1 MPIEKGNFV
10 EIAYTGK
17 LKEDG
22 LVFDTTHADI
32 AKEANIH
39 DEQTSYGPVI
49 ICVGERQIVEG
60 VDDALVG
67 REAGNFER
75 DIAPEKAFGRKDPSQ
90 IQMIPTQKFAQQ
102 KVKPFPGLQLNVDGR
117 RGTVKIV
124 TGGRILVD
132 FNHPL
137 AGKAVHYEIS
147 VKRIVH
153 GTQEQVEAV
162 LKMFR
167 LPGEVAIEEKKATI
181 TLPQALPE
189 QASTPICE
197 TIKRLVKL
205 DDVVFAVKS

>member
-22 LVFDTTHADI
+22 QVFDTTHADV

-39 DEQTSYGPVI
+39 DEQASYGPVI

-67 REAGNFER
+67 REAGNFEM
-75 DIAPEKAFGRKDPSQ
+75 DIEPEKAFGRKDPSQ
-90 IQMIPTQKFAQQ
+90 IQMIPTQKFAKQN
-102 KVKPFPGLQLNVDGR
+102 VKPFPGLQLNVDGR
-117 RGTVKIV
+117 IGTVKIV

-137 AGKAVHYEIS
+137 AGKAVHYEVS
-147 VKRIVH
+147 VKRIVK

-167 LPGEVAIEEKKATI
+167 LPGEVAIEEKKVTI

-189 QASTPICE
+189 QASTPIGE

-205 DDVVFAVKS
+205 DEVAFAVKS

>member
-10 EIAYTGK
+10 EITYTGK

-22 LVFDTTHADI
+22 QVFDTTHVDV

-39 DEQTSYGPVI
+39 DEQASYGPVI

-67 REAGNFER
+67 REAGNFEM
-75 DIAPEKAFGRKDPSQ
+75 DIEPEKAFGRKDPSQ
-90 IQMIPTQKFAQQ
+90 IQMIPTQKFAKQN
-102 KVKPFPGLQLNVDGR
+102 VKPFPGLQLNVDGR
-117 RGTVKIV
+117 IGTVKIV

-137 AGKAVHYEIS
+137 SGKAVHYEVS
-147 VKRIVH
+147 VKRIVK

-167 LPGEVAIEEKKATI
+167 LPGEVAIEEKKVTI

-189 QASTPICE
+189 QASTPIGE

-205 DDVVFAVKS
+205 DEVAFAVKS

>member
-10 EIAYTGK
+10 EITYTGK

-22 LVFDTTHADI
+22 QVFDTTHVDV

-39 DEQTSYGPVI
+39 DEQASYGPVI

-67 REAGNFER
+67 REAGNFEM

-137 AGKAVHYEIS
+137 AGKAVHYEVS

-153 GTQEQVEAV
+153 GTQEQVGAV

-189 QASTPICE
+189 QASTPIGE